1 MKDFISELDYRDY
14 TAFLLRPDSRSFL
27 KINNVLDLDEHMG
40 KKSLWEEYLAEK
52 NGHVPQPTT
61 A

>member
-40 KKSLWEEYLAEK
+40 KKSLWEEYLHEK
-52 NGHVPQPTT
+52 
-61 A
+61 ASKAMEEI